1 MMKTILLLAVAVFVS
16 STPVTTSV
24 KPHTDKTP
32 ARHTDKALLGELVDE
47 LIVAIKDFPKVLPK
61 EKLIFLKDLQM
72 NGLDHKEREV
82 LFCQVEQEL
91 KTKVS
96 GLSDAIFDHFRTDK
110 KLMRNLNMYNK
121 YHVKTCK
128 LTDEKQ
134 DKIPLHDFLKNLLA
148 SVRNA
153 YSQVN

>member
-1 MMKTILLLAVAVFVS
+1 MKTILLLAVAVCVS

-24 KPHTDKTP
+24 KPLPDKT
-32 ARHTDKALLGELVDE
+32 LLGELVEE
-47 LIVAIKDFPKVLPK
+47 LIA

-72 NGLDHKEREV
+72 NGLDHKV

-96 GLSDAIFDHFRTDK
+96 GLFGARFDHFRTDK

-121 YHVKTCK
+121 HHVKTCK

-148 SVRNA
+148 SVRIA
-153 YSQVN
+153 YSQLK